1 VKQQRRYEEHMSR
14 RLENKVAIITGTAS
28 GQGRAAAIRFAAEG
42 CKIVGCDL
50 NVEGAQ
56 ETAKMVRQAGGEMVS
71 MQPCDLT
78 DPVQVK
84 KMIGLAVTT
93 YGGFDILYNN
103 AGTAW
108 IAPIEE
114 MTDKIWYDTIRSEL
128 DTVYHV
134 TRAAWPHLVARGGGS
149 IINVGSVSGKIGSEE
164 VPGLAHAASKGGV
177 MAMTRQ
183 LAAEGGK
190 YGIRANTIS
199 PGLIRTPQTEWAI
212 NSSAIEALTKHMM
225 LKRVG
230 TVDDIASCAV
240 YLASDESSWVTGAD
254 IAVDEGTSVF

>member
-1 VKQQRRYEEHMSR
+1 
-14 RLENKVAIITGTAS
+14 
-28 GQGRAAAIRFAAEG
+28 
-42 CKIVGCDL
+42 
-50 NVEGAQ
+50 
-56 ETAKMVRQAGGEMVS
+56 MVWDAGGEMIS

-78 DPVQVK
+78 NPGQVK
-84 KMIGLAVTT
+84 ELIDLAVTS

-108 IAPIEE
+108 IAPMEE
-114 MTDKIWYDTIRSEL
+114 MTDKIWYDTIHSEL

-134 TRAAWPHLVARGGGS
+134 SKAAWPHLIARGGGV
-149 IINVGSVSGKIGSEE
+149 IINVGSVSGKIGNEA

-199 PGLIRTPQTEWAI
+199 PGLIRTQQTEWAI
-212 NSSAIEALTKHMM
+212 NSSTIEALTRQMM
-225 LKRVG
+225 IKRVG
-230 TVDDIASCAV
+230 TTDDIANCAV
-240 YLASDESSWVTGAD
+240 YLASDEASWVTAAD
-254 IAVDEGTSVF
+254 IAVDGGASAL

>member
-1 VKQQRRYEEHMSR
+1 MSG
-14 RLENKVAIITGTAS
+14 RLANKVAVITGTAS

-56 ETAKMVRQAGGEMVS
+56 ETVRMVKEAGGEMVS

-78 DPVQVK
+78 DPVQAK
-84 KMIGLAVTT
+84 AMIDLAVIT

-108 IAPIEE
+108 IAPISE
-114 MTDKIWYDTIRSEL
+114 MTDKIWYDTIHSEL

-134 TRAAWPHLVARGGGS
+134 TRAAWPHLIARGGGS

-164 VPGLAHAASKGGV
+164 VPALAHAATKGGV

-183 LAAEGGK
+183 MAAEGGK

-212 NSSAIEALTKHMM
+212 NSSAFEELTRHMM
-225 LKRVG
+225 LKRIG
-230 TVDDIASCAV
+230 TVDDIANCAV

-254 IAVDEGTSVF
+254 IAVDGGTSVF

>member
-1 VKQQRRYEEHMSR
+1 MSG
-14 RLENKVAIITGTAS
+14 RLANKVAVITGTAS

-56 ETAKMVRQAGGEMVS
+56 ETVRMVKEAGGEMVS

-78 DPVQVK
+78 DPVQAK
-84 KMIGLAVTT
+84 AMIDLAVIT

-108 IAPIEE
+108 IAPISE
-114 MTDKIWYDTIRSEL
+114 MTDKIWYDTIHSEL

-134 TRAAWPHLVARGGGS
+134 TRAAWPHLIVRGGGS

-164 VPGLAHAASKGGV
+164 VPALAHAATKGGV

-183 LAAEGGK
+183 MAAEGGK

-212 NSSAIEALTKHMM
+212 NSSAFEELTRHMM
-225 LKRVG
+225 LKRIG
-230 TVDDIASCAV
+230 TVDDIANCAV

-254 IAVDEGTSVF
+254 IAVDGGTSVF

>member
-1 VKQQRRYEEHMSR
+1 MSR
-14 RLENKVAIITGTAS
+14 RLENKVSVISGTAS

-56 ETAKMVRQAGGEMVS
+56 ETVRMVKDAGGEMIS
-71 MQPCDLT
+71 LQPCDLT
-78 DPVQVK
+78 NPGQVK
-84 KMIGLAVTT
+84 ELIDLAVTS

-108 IAPIEE
+108 IAPMEE
-114 MTDKIWYDTIRSEL
+114 MTEKIWHDTLRSEL
-128 DTVYHV
+128 DTVYYV
-134 TRAAWPHLVARGGGS
+134 CRAAWSHLIARGGGV
-149 IINVGSVSGKIGSEE
+149 IINVGSVSAKIGSES
-164 VPGLAHAASKGGV
+164 VRSVAHAASKGGV

-190 YGIRANTIS
+190 YKIRANTIS

-212 NSSAIEALTKHMM
+212 NSSTIEGITRQMMIKRIGTTDDVVACAL
-225 LKRVG
+225 
-230 TVDDIASCAV
+230 
-240 YLASDESSWVTGAD
+240 YLASDEASWVTGAD
-254 IAVDEGTSVF
+254 IAVDGGASAL

>member
-1 VKQQRRYEEHMSR
+1 MSG
-14 RLENKVAIITGTAS
+14 RLADKVAIITGTAS

-42 CKIVGCDL
+42 CKVVGCDL
-50 NVEGAQ
+50 NIAGAQ
-56 ETAKMVRQAGGEMVS
+56 ETLRIVKEAGGDMVS
-71 MQPCDLT
+71 RQPCDLT

-84 KMIGLAVTT
+84 ALVDLAVAT

-108 IAPIEE
+108 IAPISE
-114 MTDKIWYDTIRSEL
+114 MTDKMWYDTIHSEL

-134 TRAAWPHLVARGGGS
+134 TRAAWPHLIARGGGS

-164 VPGLAHAASKGGV
+164 VPALAHAAAKGGV

-183 LAAEGGK
+183 MAAEGGK

-212 NSSAIEALTKHMM
+212 NSAAIAELTRHMM
-225 LKRVG
+225 LKRIGV
-230 TVDDIASCAV
+230 VEDVASCAV

-254 IAVDEGTSVF
+254 IAVDGGTSVF